1 MPDNIPEGPDG
12 RIDRIWILKRPRS
25 ARNAE
30 TTRKPINPTTAL
42 ARLTEAGMPLLFSS
56 TFPLE
61 HQALFATAWQ
71 LLANTECMEV
81 ETGTNIA
88 IKPDKAWERINPYR
102 KQ

>member
-1 MPDNIPEGPDG
+1 
-12 RIDRIWILKRPRS
+12 
-25 ARNAE
+25 
-30 TTRKPINPTTAL
+30 
-42 ARLTEAGMPLLFSS
+42 MPLLFSS